1 MYSMVTKSEESG
13 EAGGGQTGQW
23 AGSKRLLKHDVS
35 FSTSHLT
42 IQLLLHIGIIY
53 FSIIFPEYHFNGHTY
68 ASMLMLIADDSNSD
82 LYL

>member
-1 MYSMVTKSEESG
+1 MVTKSEESG

-53 FSIIFPEYHFNGHTY
+53 FSISFQRGDLCIN
-68 ASMLMLIADDSNSD
+68 ADADGSNSD